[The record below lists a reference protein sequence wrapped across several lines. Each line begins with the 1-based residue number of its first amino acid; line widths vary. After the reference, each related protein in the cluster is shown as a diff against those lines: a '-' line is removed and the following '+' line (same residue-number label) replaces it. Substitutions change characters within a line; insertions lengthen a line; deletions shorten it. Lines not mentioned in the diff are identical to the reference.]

1 MTSPFL
7 EYSPPTDPVPPRAAP
22 GSPVERYRLRL
33 AGLAL
38 LVALGLA
45 GCARDRTA
53 GRPPEPPRHPLRGEI
68 LGVARDRGLLVVHHE
83 EIPGYMPAMTMDF
96 AVPGA
101 DLGAFRAGQKIA
113 ATLVEAAAGDFR
125 LEGIRIL
132 DPQQERD
139 LAAAALA
146 LRQDTHT
153 RGKHAYRE
161 LGETAPAF
169 ALANQDGA
177 VVRFEHFRG
186 KRVVLN
192 FIFTRCPV
200 PTMCPAATGKMMA
213 LQAAAKAA
221 GLRDLE
227 LVSISFDSDYDTPPV
242 LKKYAADRGIDTSNF
257 SFLTGSKDAIADLL
271 RQFGVYAIPGENL
284 YRHTLATIL
293 VGADG
298 KIVHRTDES
307 SWSPDDFLR
316 LLVPPSP

>member
-1 MTSPFL
+1 MPLPF
-7 EYSPPTDPVPPRAAP
+7 SIAP
-22 GSPVERYRLRL
+22 FFRRLIPAVA

-38 LVALGLA
+38 ALA
-45 GCARDRTA
+45 GCTRDRPA
-53 GRPPEPPRHPLRGEI
+53 EHPPEPPRHPLRGEI

-83 EIPGYMPAMTMDF
+83 EIPGYMPAMTMEF

-101 DLGAFRAGQKIA
+101 DLGAFRDGQKIA

-161 LGETAPAF
+161 IGETAPAF

-177 VVRFEHFRG
+177 VVRFDHFRG

-200 PTMCPAATGKMMA
+200 PTMCPAATAKMMA
-213 LQAAAKAA
+213 LQGAAKAA
-221 GLRDLE
+221 GIRDLE
-227 LVSISFDSDYDTPPV
+227 LVSISFDTDYDTPPV
-242 LKKYAADRGIDTSNF
+242 LKKYASDRGIDTSNF
-257 SFLTGSKDAIADLL
+257 SFLTGPKDAIADLL

-293 VGADG
+293 IGADG

-316 LLVPPSP
+316 LLAPPSP

>member
-1 MTSPFL
+1 MPLPFSNAPL
-7 EYSPPTDPVPPRAAP
+7 FRRFVPAAVL
-22 GSPVERYRLRL
+22 GCTL
-33 AGLAL
+33 A
-38 LVALGLA
+38 LA
-45 GCARDRTA
+45 GCARDRSA
-53 GRPPEPPRHPLRGEI
+53 PRPPEPPRHPLRGEI
-68 LGVARDRGLLVVHHE
+68 LGVAPDRGILVVHHE
-83 EIPGYMPAMTMDF
+83 EIPGYMPAMTMEL
-96 AVPGA
+96 AAPGA
-101 DLGAFRAGQKIA
+101 EFGAFRAGQKIA

-161 LGETAPAF
+161 IGETAPAF
-169 ALANQDGA
+169 ALADQNGA
-177 VVRFEHFRG
+177 VVRFDHFRG

-200 PTMCPAATGKMMA
+200 PSMCPAATGKMMA

-227 LVSISFDSDYDTPPV
+227 LVSISFDTDYDTPPV

-257 SFLTGSKDAIADLL
+257 SFLTGPKDAIADLL

-293 VGADG
+293 IGADG

-307 SWSPDDFLR
+307 SWDPQDFLR